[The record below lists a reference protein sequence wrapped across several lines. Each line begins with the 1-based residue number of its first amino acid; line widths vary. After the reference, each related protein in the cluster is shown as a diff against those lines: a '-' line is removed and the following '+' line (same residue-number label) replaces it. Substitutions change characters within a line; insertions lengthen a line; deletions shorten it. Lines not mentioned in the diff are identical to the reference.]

1 MTSQS
6 GITDRLYVEMSLLR
20 KWTLIAWFKKQKKV
34 MYTATLHMKPYFK
47 LKLKNICL
55 RKKVNI

>member
-6 GITDRLYVEMSLLR
+6 GMTDRLYVEMSLLG

-34 MYTATLHMKPYFK
+34 YVHSYTTHETLF
-47 LKLKNICL
+47 
-55 RKKVNI
+55 